1 MRASAVLEPRPGLVL
16 VRVEATSVNPI
27 DVKRAGGYGRRL
39 LGLKGAGRFPLVLGN
54 DFAGRVEAVGQQLVT
69 KAVVPF
75 ELATALLIV
84 AVVGAIAV
92 ARSRHQPRKQKQSPS
107 PTRRFFHGPLH
118 PRDAG
123 RPLTGEEHYVLLSA
137 VIFTIGSIGFLVR
150 RNVLV
155 QLMSI
160 ELMLNAVNLALV
172 AFNRRHVGD
181 MNGQVFSFFIIAVAA
196 AEAAVGLAIV
206 LSFYRL
212 KQSVFSDD
220 ADQLRL

>member
-1 MRASAVLEPRPGLVL
+1 M
-16 VRVEATSVNPI
+16 NI
-27 DVKRAGGYGRRL
+27 
-39 LGLKGAGRFPLVLGN
+39 LGN
-54 DFAGRVEAVGQQLVT
+54 
-69 KAVVPF
+69 VV
-75 ELATALLIV
+75 
-84 AVVGAIAV
+84 
-92 ARSRHQPRKQKQSPS
+92 
-107 PTRRFFHGPLH
+107 
-118 PRDAG
+118 
-123 RPLTGEEHYVLLSA
+123 EHYVLLSA
-137 VIFTIGSIGFLVR
+137 IIFTIGSIGFLVR

-160 ELMLNAVNLALV
+160 ELMLNAVNLTLV